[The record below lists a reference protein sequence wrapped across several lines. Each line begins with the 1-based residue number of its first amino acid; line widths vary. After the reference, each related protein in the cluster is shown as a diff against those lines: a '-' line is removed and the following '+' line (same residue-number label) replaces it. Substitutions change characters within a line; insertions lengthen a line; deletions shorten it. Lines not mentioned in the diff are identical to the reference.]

1 MNGSHYSSSWKWRDK
16 ANRNCFISFFSLLYL
31 YVLIRC
37 ETMSLFSHHSHAH
50 MFFLSDFT
58 QRRKVIYHLI
68 LFFVTVSLDPFLSV
82 HYYSVFNFLFSL
94 LYRIA
99 GALVSE
105 CVSHKNFCQLYSF
118 KMNYCKKL
126 HRREARLTRS
136 TKIELLFALDSFLRS
151 TLINRVN
158 SFLLFVPHFGKI
170 FEKFDNIE
178 CGVCV
183 CMNECVYRHE
193 CVLSRSRPQTL
204 HSFDRIFLANIFYA
218 VIQSEP
224 FIHIDIQ
231 AYIYKVHTWN
241 TLPTKLLNGRNE
253 T

>member
-183 CMNECVYRHE
+183 CVWMSVCIGTNVCCLEVVHKHYIRLIE
-193 CVLSRSRPQTL
+193 FSSQTYSTLSYK
-204 HSFDRIFLANIFYA
+204 ANHLFILTYKH
-218 VIQSEP
+218 IYIK
-224 FIHIDIQ
+224 FIHE
-231 AYIYKVHTWN
+231 
-241 TLPTKLLNGRNE
+241 TLCQQNY
-253 T
+253 